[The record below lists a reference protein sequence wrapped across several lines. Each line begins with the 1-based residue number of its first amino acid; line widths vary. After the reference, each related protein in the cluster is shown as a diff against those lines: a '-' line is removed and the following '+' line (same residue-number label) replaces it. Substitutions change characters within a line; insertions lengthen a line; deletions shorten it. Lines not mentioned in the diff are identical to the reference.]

1 MAVDHASA
9 AGAYVGD
16 ELDLFAQAAQWKRYW
31 SARIGPQVRGRV
43 LDVGAGLGAT
53 ARVFA
58 NHPGI
63 DSYLAVE
70 PDPEL
75 AAAIAQLPATEL
87 PAGFE
92 ARCGTL
98 AEVDSQAR
106 FDPSL
111 YLDVL
116 EHIEDDRDELARAA
130 THLSDQGRIVVL
142 APAHQ
147 FLYSPFDAAVGHF
160 RRYDRAMLR
169 AALPSSLQVD
179 RMEYLDSVGLIAS
192 LGNRLVLRSALPT
205 RAQIS
210 LWDGWMVPMS
220 RLVDLLL
227 LRGAGK
233 SIVAVLR
240 KAAP

>member
-1 MAVDHASA
+1 VAVEQASA
-9 AGAYVGD
+9 ARAYIGD
-16 ELDLFAQAAQWKRYW
+16 ELDLFARAARWKRYW
-31 SARIGPQVRGRV
+31 SERIGPQVRGRV

-58 NHPGI
+58 RHPGI

-75 AAAIAQLPATEL
+75 AAAIAQLPGTEL
-87 PAGFE
+87 PATFE
-92 ARCGTL
+92 ARCGTM
-98 AEVDSQAR
+98 AQMDSAAR
-106 FDPSL
+106 FDTIL
-111 YLDVL
+111 YIDVL

-130 THLSDQGRIVVL
+130 MHLSDQGRIVVL

-179 RMEYLDSVGLIAS
+179 RMEYLDSVGLFAS
-192 LGNRLVLRSALPT
+192 LANRLFLRSALPT
-205 RAQIS
+205 PAQIA
-210 LWDGWMVPMS
+210 LWDGWMVPIS
-220 RLVDLLL
+220 RLVDAVL
-227 LRGAGK
+227 LRSAGK
-233 SIVAVLR
+233 SIVAILR
-240 KAAP
+240 KAAS

>member
-1 MAVDHASA
+1 MALDQASA
-9 AGAYVGD
+9 AGAYIGD

-58 NHPGI
+58 RHPGI

-75 AAAIAQLPATEL
+75 VAAIAQLPAAEL
-87 PAGFE
+87 PAAFE

-98 AEVDSQAR
+98 AQVDSEAR
-106 FDPSL
+106 FDTIL
-111 YLDVL
+111 YIDVL

-130 THLSDQGRIVVL
+130 KHLSDQGRIVVL

-160 RRYDRAMLR
+160 RRYDRASLR

-205 RAQIS
+205 RAQIA

-220 RLVDLLL
+220 RMVDSML